1 MDSEGWKGMRLSK
14 KREKDSEIQKY
25 FSNCW
30 GKGKEGGG
38 GGHRGDE
45 W

>member
-1 MDSEGWKGMRLSK
+1 MASEAWKGMRLSK
-14 KREKDSEIQKY
+14 KREKDSYTQNH
-25 FSNCW
+25 FAACG
-30 GKGKEGGG
+30 GKGKESGG